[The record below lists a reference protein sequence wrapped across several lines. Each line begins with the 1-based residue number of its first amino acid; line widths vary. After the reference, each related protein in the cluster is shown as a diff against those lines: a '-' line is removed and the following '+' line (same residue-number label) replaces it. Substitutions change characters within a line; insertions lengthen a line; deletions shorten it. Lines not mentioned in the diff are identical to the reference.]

1 MIKIGAKSF
10 IDGSQNICEGTESNL
25 GPFAGFKAEIIQKQ
39 ALFQFLAEQLAKNNY
54 ELESIMQS
62 ALIFLSLSFPFAK
75 VIFSSISR
83 KESSEKKFLFK
94 V

>member
-1 MIKIGAKSF
+1 MLKIGTKSF
-10 IDGSQNICEGTESNL
+10 RDGSQGIRMDIESNL